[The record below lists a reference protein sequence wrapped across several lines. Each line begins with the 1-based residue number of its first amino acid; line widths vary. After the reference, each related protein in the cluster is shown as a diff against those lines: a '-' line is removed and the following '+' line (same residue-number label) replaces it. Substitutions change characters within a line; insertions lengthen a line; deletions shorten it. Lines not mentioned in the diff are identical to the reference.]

1 MIQPVILYED
11 EFLICAVK
19 PDGIPTQP
27 DKTGD
32 MDMVTILTY
41 YLKEKKYQNPYIGL
55 IHRLDR
61 PVGGI
66 LLFSKNKDI
75 DYKLAKMLQENKIKK
90 EYLAV
95 VCGKA
100 KQTDTL
106 EDYLLKNGKLNLS
119 FVVDQ
124 KVKNSKKSVL
134 TYKKIQILNEEEKYY
149 SLLKIKLLTGR
160 HHQIRVQLSH
170 AGIPIWGDQKYNLL
184 QK

>member
-75 DYKLAKMLQENKIKK
+75 DYKLAKMLQENKIKII
-90 EYLAV
+90 
-95 VCGKA
+95 GMNNN
-100 KQTDTL
+100 Q
-106 EDYLLKNGKLNLS
+106 
-119 FVVDQ
+119 
-124 KVKNSKKSVL
+124 KNSKPFGC
-134 TYKKIQILNEEEKYY
+134 N
-149 SLLKIKLLTGR
+149 
-160 HHQIRVQLSH
+160 
-170 AGIPIWGDQKYNLL
+170 PIINSISYNI
-184 QK
+184 

>member
-66 LLFSKNKDI
+66 LLFSKNLPFLV
-75 DYKLAKMLQENKIKK
+75 KL
-90 EYLAV
+90 YV
-95 VCGKA
+95 
-100 KQTDTL
+100 
-106 EDYLLKNGKLNLS
+106 
-119 FVVDQ
+119 
-124 KVKNSKKSVL
+124 
-134 TYKKIQILNEEEKYY
+134 
-149 SLLKIKLLTGR
+149 
-160 HHQIRVQLSH
+160 
-170 AGIPIWGDQKYNLL
+170 
-184 QK
+184 